1 MTDAETR
8 GLDDR
13 REYYDKWT
21 MTDKPHILDA
31 LAEFQPEESQS
42 DEAMSVAYQF
52 TCACS
57 LLQRFEVRAKP
68 LKLFSHQERNSFFQS
83 EPSSSAAGIFFGA
96 NQDFTLVKTRRSFVE
111 LCALGV
117 ASTVQHDG
125 APENLDLAD
134 YKRYTAPLTMLGKT
148 WFMADWVRAALA
160 EALFKRGHDHLG
172 REVWCLVT
180 ADRRRVAR
188 ELIDVAFARLAK
200 FLQGH
205 PKQAKLS
212 VHALPNVMAK
222 MERAAVYG
230 KDYTEVS
237 LATTIRLVEWVCE
250 ESLDEVDERMAID
263 ALSLAQTF
271 YSKEQILEA
280 AEKKK

>member
-1 MTDAETR
+1 M
-8 GLDDR
+8 
-13 REYYDKWT
+13 
-21 MTDKPHILDA
+21 
-31 LAEFQPEESQS
+31 
-42 DEAMSVAYQF
+42 
-52 TCACS
+52 
-57 LLQRFEVRAKP
+57 
-68 LKLFSHQERNSFFQS
+68 
-83 EPSSSAAGIFFGA
+83 
-96 NQDFTLVKTRRSFVE
+96 
-111 LCALGV
+111 
-117 ASTVQHDG
+117 
-125 APENLDLAD
+125 
-134 YKRYTAPLTMLGKT
+134 
-148 WFMADWVRAALA
+148 
-160 EALFKRGHDHLG
+160 
-172 REVWCLVT
+172 
-180 ADRRRVAR
+180 AR

-212 VHALPNVMAK
+212 VHAMPNVMAK